1 MPLLK
6 SKGLAMLTNNLFS
19 KFFSVANF
27 NASKEFNPF
36 VVFKTMSAN
45 EAVSAK
51 VPSLIFVL
59 DSYHV
64 ANAFLAPS
72 FPGADNF
79 SETFLVPT
87 ITS

>member
-1 MPLLK
+1 
-6 SKGLAMLTNNLFS
+6 MLTNSLFS

-27 NASKEFNPF
+27 KASKEFSPF

-45 EAVSAK
+45 EAVSSK
-51 VPSLIFVL
+51 LPSLIFVL

-64 ANAFLAPS
+64 ANAFSAPS
-72 FPGADNF
+72 FLGADNF

-87 ITS
+87 IAS